1 MKSIIYLMPALVFV
15 SCGEGFL
22 EIKPSQRQRVPATIE
37 DYVGMLDH
45 TTAMNQVSSHYL
57 GIIGSDEM
65 EITDA
70 QYQSFP
76 TGTAHN
82 YQKNA
87 YTWEQVIYEGGE
99 PNQIDWNIGYDRILK
114 TNVVLAGLE
123 KIVPKNES
131 QKALWNMAK
140 GTALFHRA
148 LNYHNLAQLYCS
160 VYEKGLAADKLGLP
174 LRLNDDVTDQAG
186 RSSLQQTYE
195 QILADL
201 AHAGNLLPE
210 FPDLPFRPSKWAVY
224 ALLTRICLQMGAYED
239 AVAYATQCISLKGD
253 LVDFNLLAAQPPPYF
268 GVYGENNPEVIFF
281 SALGYGG
288 NFRMTWQYYNAPQ
301 ALLSVYSASDLR
313 RTLYFASNGD
323 ATVFIGS
330 YSGIREQFFTG
341 LAMDEVYLSRAEA
354 AARLG
359 DVAHALDDVNHLR
372 KHRYR
377 AGYYTPLATESPAI
391 ALASILDERRREL
404 VMRGTRWSDLRRLN
418 KEAEFRTTL
427 SRTIGDQT
435 YILPPDDRRWV
446 WPIPLE
452 AVEIGGHEQNPR

>member
-1 MKSIIYLMPALVFV
+1 MKSILYLIPALVLT

-22 EIKPSQRQRVPATIE
+22 EIKPSQRQRVPATIA
-37 DYVGMLDH
+37 DYLGMLDH
-45 TTAMNQVSSHYL
+45 TTAMNQASSHYL
-57 GIIGSDEM
+57 GVIGSDEM

-99 PNQIDWNIGYDRILK
+99 ASQIDWNIGYDRILK
-114 TNVVLAGLE
+114 TNIVLAGLE
-123 KIVPKNES
+123 KIAPKNES

-148 LNYHNLAQLYCS
+148 LNYHNLAQLYCN
-160 VYEKGLAADKLGLP
+160 VYEKGTASGELGLP
-174 LRLNDDVTDQAG
+174 LRLSDDVTDVAN

-201 AHAGNLLPE
+201 EHAENLLPE

-224 ALLTRICLQMGAYED
+224 ALLTRVYLQMGAYGE
-239 AVAYATQCISLKGD
+239 AMAYATQCISLKGE
-253 LVDFNLLAAQPPPYF
+253 LLDFNLLAAQSPPHF

-301 ALLSVYSASDLR
+301 GLLSAYSASDLR
-313 RTLYFASNGD
+313 KQLYFSPNGN
-323 ATVFIGS
+323 ATIFVGS
-330 YSGIREQFFTG
+330 YSGIQEQFFTG
-341 LAMDEVYLSRAEA
+341 LAVDEVYLLRAEA

-359 DVAHALDDVNHLR
+359 DVEGALDDLNYLR
-372 KHRYR
+372 EHRYMSDN
-377 AGYYTPLATESPAI
+377 YMPLESESPAT
-391 ALASILDERRREL
+391 ALAWIIDERRREL

-435 YILPPDDRRWV
+435 YILPPDDLRWV